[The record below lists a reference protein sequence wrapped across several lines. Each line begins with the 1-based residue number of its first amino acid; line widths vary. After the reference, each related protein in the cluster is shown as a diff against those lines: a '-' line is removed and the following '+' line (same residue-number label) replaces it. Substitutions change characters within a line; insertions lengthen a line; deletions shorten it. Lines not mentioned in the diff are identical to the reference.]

1 MTLYDMA
8 LLNSGFVIGDP
19 IAMYKRVQALLFM
32 DMDLDPKE
40 PVEDPELDISEED
53 YEDEEDEEEEES
65 LDDTGV

>member
-1 MTLYDMA
+1 
-8 LLNSGFVIGDP
+8 
-19 IAMYKRVQALLFM
+19 M